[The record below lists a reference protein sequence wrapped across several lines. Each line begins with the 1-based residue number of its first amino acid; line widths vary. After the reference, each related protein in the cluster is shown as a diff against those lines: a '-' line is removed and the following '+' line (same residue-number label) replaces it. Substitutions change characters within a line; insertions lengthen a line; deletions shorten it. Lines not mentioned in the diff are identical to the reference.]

1 MNAQKI
7 SLSPT
12 TVLIVSEQIK
22 NKSNRN
28 FKYAVTKNLEE
39 KLDEEERTEEQKCE
53 VLKKNWE
60 DLNYYNDDTNTRNT
74 NQLKKDD
81 TENHGDTTVSE
92 HDQTSRSNA
101 NLSPLLYEMN
111 QRTSLL
117 REELKIKVQIGKA
130 HQNKTD

>member
-39 KLDEEERTEEQKCE
+39 KLDEEERTEE
-53 VLKKNWE
+53 
-60 DLNYYNDDTNTRNT
+60 
-74 NQLKKDD
+74 
-81 TENHGDTTVSE
+81 
-92 HDQTSRSNA
+92 
-101 NLSPLLYEMN
+101 
-111 QRTSLL
+111 
-117 REELKIKVQIGKA
+117 
-130 HQNKTD
+130 

>member
-81 TENHGDTTVSE
+81 TENNGDTTVSE
-92 HDQTSRSNA
+92 HDQTS
-101 NLSPLLYEMN
+101 
-111 QRTSLL
+111 
-117 REELKIKVQIGKA
+117 
-130 HQNKTD
+130 

>member
-74 NQLKKDD
+74 KQLKKDD
-81 TENHGDTTVSE
+81 KENHGDTTVSE
-92 HDQTSRSNA
+92 HDQTS
-101 NLSPLLYEMN
+101 
-111 QRTSLL
+111 
-117 REELKIKVQIGKA
+117 
-130 HQNKTD
+130 

>member
-81 TENHGDTTVSE
+81 KENHGDTTVSE
-92 HDQTSRSNA
+92 HDQTS
-101 NLSPLLYEMN
+101 
-111 QRTSLL
+111 
-117 REELKIKVQIGKA
+117 
-130 HQNKTD
+130 

>member
-39 KLDEEERTEEQKCE
+39 KLDEKERTEEQKCE

-92 HDQTSRSNA
+92 HDQTS
-101 NLSPLLYEMN
+101 
-111 QRTSLL
+111 
-117 REELKIKVQIGKA
+117 
-130 HQNKTD
+130 

>member
-12 TVLIVSEQIK
+12 TVLIVREQIK

-53 VLKKNWE
+53 VL
-60 DLNYYNDDTNTRNT
+60 
-74 NQLKKDD
+74 
-81 TENHGDTTVSE
+81 G
-92 HDQTSRSNA
+92 
-101 NLSPLLYEMN
+101 
-111 QRTSLL
+111 
-117 REELKIKVQIGKA
+117 KI
-130 HQNKTD
+130 